1 MKLRDRILA
10 VQDTALCLVRTW
22 WRPLICAEFVGVV
35 GVNMIYLPL
44 KTGKL
49 IEFAP
54 AAAFVTA
61 IVAAFAVRE
70 VGKIMGAKDN

>member
-1 MKLRDRILA
+1 MKLKARFIAAQEL
-10 VQDTALCLVRTW
+10 ALCVIRKW
-22 WRPLICAEFVGVV
+22 WRPLICAEFAVTV

-44 KTGKL
+44 KLGKTV
-49 IEFAP
+49 EFAP

-70 VGKIMGAKDN
+70 AGKIWGPDEK

>member
-1 MKLRDRILA
+1 MKLRARILKA
-10 VQDTALCLVRTW
+10 QHTALCIVRTW
-22 WRPLICAEFVGVV
+22 WRPLICAEFVAAV

-44 KTGKL
+44 KAGKV

-70 VGKIMGAKDN
+70 VGKIMGAEE

>member
-1 MKLRDRILA
+1 MSFHARLVA
-10 VQDTALCLVRTW
+10 VQDTALNIVRVW
-22 WRPLICAEFVGVV
+22 WRPMICAEFAITV

-44 KTGKL
+44 KTGHS

-61 IVAAFAVRE
+61 IVAGFAVRTYE
-70 VGKIMGAKDN
+70 KINAAE

>member
-10 VQDTALCLVRTW
+10 AQETALCIVRTW
-22 WRPLICAEFVGVV
+22 WRPVICAELAMSV
-35 GVNMIYLPL
+35 GVNLVYLPL
-44 KTGKL
+44 KTGKG

-70 VGKIMGAKDN
+70 VGKIMGAND